1 MFIHNIIYYKT
12 AVNSVSQT
20 MRFIT
25 PGEPNNNCHTLNFQ
39 HLQCASQ
46 TQHECI
52 SAVLKQ
58 TWSPAPDTLG
68 MSTLN
73 TFVLSCGKVI

>member
-25 PGEPNNNCHTLNFQ
+25 PGGPNNCHTLNFNINSVCLELKRSAFWLYSNKPGFNYL
-39 HLQCASQ
+39 H
-46 TQHECI
+46 TQYAGAWGTC
-52 SAVLKQ
+52 
-58 TWSPAPDTLG
+58 
-68 MSTLN
+68 
-73 TFVLSCGKVI
+73 CGKVI